1 MRCFTGIGC
10 TQLAVTNRTGYG
22 GKVPVYR
29 YRITVSGALGEVGR
43 EVLADLELS
52 CDGADTV
59 LTGDLDEAALYG
71 VLNRLLV
78 LGLELVELKRSPA
91 PDDPTRSEPEGL
103 TRTE

>member
-1 MRCFTGIGC
+1 M
-10 TQLAVTNRTGYG
+10 
-22 GKVPVYR
+22 PVYR

-43 EVLADLELS
+43 EVLADLKIER
-52 CDGADTV
+52 ATATDTV

-91 PDDPTRSEPEGL
+91 PDGL
-103 TRTE
+103 TRGE

>member
-1 MRCFTGIGC
+1 M
-10 TQLAVTNRTGYG
+10 
-22 GKVPVYR
+22 YR

-43 EVLADLELS
+43 EVLADLKIEP
-52 CDGADTV
+52 DEAATV

-91 PDDPTRSEPEGL
+91 PDGL
-103 TRTE
+103 TRGE